1 MCPSVHRKRSLNTK
15 RVPPRGIWRAQQFV
29 ALAAAICSAVA
40 ALVTAVVVVVDLMIH
55 AVHLLWPQCN
65 FMPAAPKEESG
76 DGNDD
81 GDGDTL
87 RPSVYVGLDVIL
99 RQVKMCATRSIRFFS
114 VPATRDVYVFNSSN
128 NSNNKSRVQQ
138 LQQARAQHQR
148 QLLFFL
154 AFFRLNVKTRC

>member
-1 MCPSVHRKRSLNTK
+1 
-15 RVPPRGIWRAQQFV
+15 
-29 ALAAAICSAVA
+29 
-40 ALVTAVVVVVDLMIH
+40 
-55 AVHLLWPQCN
+55 
-65 FMPAAPKEESG
+65 MPAAPKEESG
-76 DGNDD
+76 DGDD
-81 GDGDTL
+81 DDGDTL

-114 VPATRDVYVFNSSN
+114 VPATRDVYVFNSNSN
-128 NSNNKSRVQQ
+128 DNSNNKSRVQQ